1 LCRPARRRRAGPTA
15 ISPPSARGR
24 RCSHRLT
31 RVRGHPMSQLH
42 FRAAVRQ
49 SWSARAW
56 ENGARRPSTA
66 TVLSAAAAGSAA
78 RTLRRLTRVRG
89 HPMSQLHFRAA
100 VRQSWSARAWEN
112 GARRPSSATSTTALT
127 VAAGRC
133 RPVAQRLARE
143 GGVGPDFPWRC
154 VSHCACPSIAAI
166 ALVTVRKRMGDK

>member
-1 LCRPARRRRAGPTA
+1 MCRPARRRRAGPTA

-49 SWSARAW
+49 SWSARAL

-66 TVLSAAAAGSAA
+66 TVLSAAAAGSVAP
-78 RTLRRLTRVRG
+78 TLRRPTRVRG

-127 VAAGRC
+127 VA
-133 RPVAQRLARE
+133 QRLARE
-143 GGVGPDFPWRC
+143 EGGKARQRGP
-154 VSHCACPSIAAI
+154 HCACPSIAAI
-166 ALVTVRKRMGDK
+166 ALVTIIGP